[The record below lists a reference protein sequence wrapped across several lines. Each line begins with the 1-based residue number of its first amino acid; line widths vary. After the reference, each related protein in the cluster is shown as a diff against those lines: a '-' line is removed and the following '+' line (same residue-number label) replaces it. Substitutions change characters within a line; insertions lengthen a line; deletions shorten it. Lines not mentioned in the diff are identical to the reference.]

1 MNTLLSLYKCIV
13 FITILYLI
21 WISYNYPKQY
31 QSIQLQFQQGIY
43 PKTLI
48 PKTREVAKQI
58 EQDIK

>member
-1 MNTLLSLYKCIV
+1 M

-31 QSIQLQFQQGIY
+31 QSIQLQFQQGMY